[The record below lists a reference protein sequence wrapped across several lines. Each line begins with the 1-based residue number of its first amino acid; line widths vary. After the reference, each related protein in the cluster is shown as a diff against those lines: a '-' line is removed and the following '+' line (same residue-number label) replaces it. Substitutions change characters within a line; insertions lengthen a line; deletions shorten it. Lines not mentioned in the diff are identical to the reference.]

1 MTRFVVF
8 PFVERVFVG
17 FSCVL
22 FVACLVNLASG
33 HFIEKWGL
41 TNALSLRS
49 VFACYREFG
58 G

>member
-1 MTRFVVF
+1 MVF